1 MRKTWSVPVFALL
14 SACAVG
20 VPEYPP
26 KWDPLL
32 PPAVEHC
39 KGFEGT
45 YTDRGETRDR
55 LSARSLTREIF
66 GDDRE
71 WKDARRVAL
80 ELPQDDVL
88 RVTVYGE
95 MGTLFRR
102 DLRASEGEFECRA
115 GRLVIRDKRWVAEDV
130 VAGRENVTLELHR
143 SGRYLVVQARERTY
157 AVVFLVVPLAADATH
172 WYRFPRLG
180 SAAD

>member
-1 MRKTWSVPVFALL
+1 M
-14 SACAVG
+14 
-20 VPEYPP
+20 
-26 KWDPLL
+26 
-32 PPAVEHC
+32 
-39 KGFEGT
+39 
-45 YTDRGETRDR
+45 
-55 LSARSLTREIF
+55 
-66 GDDRE
+66 
-71 WKDARRVAL
+71 
-80 ELPQDDVL
+80 L